1 MIGRRA
7 STGRIRQRHPHW
19 RKARKSWRNKGRMT
33 VQQASL
39 RIRAYR
45 PAADATTPGISTIIL
60 HSDLSQTRPHTLRE
74 DDHSD
79 EDADTVWI
87 TLAAEQYPPEHPG
100 EGRTGE
106 LFAVFGKQCLE
117 TGTNETGALFPI
129 HATTSRVTDYHR
141 FNVTVGVSLGM
152 EQ

>member
-1 MIGRRA
+1 MRG
-7 STGRIRQRHPHW
+7 
-19 RKARKSWRNKGRMT
+19 
-33 VQQASL
+33 V
-39 RIRAYR
+39 
-45 PAADATTPGISTIIL
+45 
-60 HSDLSQTRPHTLRE
+60 
-74 DDHSD
+74 DHSD
-79 EDADTVWI
+79 EDAGTVWI